1 MVKRII
7 LLSEVFIKEYFQNL
21 YIFNKNTKKI
31 NKKSSFTWLLITII
45 LVIGFFSFKI
55 INYLDACGQGILF
68 LKVYFPILATI
79 FMFQTIFVFFSVFFF
94 SKDLEYILPLPIN
107 PIELLIAKFNNV
119 ISMIYAME
127 MLVLLIPLLMY
138 GTIVAQSI
146 IYYFMILILLIIFP
160 VFFVLI
166 ISIIMLFVIQF
177 TKFIRNKDVFQILT
191 TIVLTFIM
199 FFVQSHL
206 LNYILIDNISFET
219 ANNEINSSEIQELN
233 NRIDKVNSYFITTIP
248 YISLITN
255 FNIFN
260 IFLQLIKLIV
270 INLILFAIF
279 VFLGNLLYVNRKKNN
294 KKIVKNKYKKNK
306 IKKSYLK
313 NEIKKII
320 KNPTFLLQCIFQ
332 YIFIIVALLLIINLF
347 FPTIV
352 KIFEKEDYLNELGVN
367 NFALQCICRIIGII
381 QIIYALGNISITS
394 ISRDG
399 KNAVV
404 MKYIPVS
411 LYKQFLWKNFPQI
424 VINIIPII
432 GMIVVV
438 AINIPKISIL
448 YYLEGIIIA
457 MLLNIINSFLLIIF
471 NLKKPYLDW
480 ATEISA
486 IKDNRGKLYQY
497 VITICTILILAYFTK
512 VFKDVNIHV
521 SLTIIIIVLL
531 ITLIVLIVFIKKNI
545 NKLFE
550 KIY

>member
-1 MVKRII
+1 MNILIKR
-7 LLSEVFIKEYFQNL
+7 
-21 YIFNKNTKKI
+21 
-31 NKKSSFTWLLITII
+31 
-45 LVIGFFSFKI
+45 KI
-55 INYLDACGQGILF
+55 I
-68 LKVYFPILATI
+68 
-79 FMFQTIFVFFSVFFF
+79 
-94 SKDLEYILPLPIN
+94 
-107 PIELLIAKFNNV
+107 
-119 ISMIYAME
+119 
-127 MLVLLIPLLMY
+127 
-138 GTIVAQSI
+138 
-146 IYYFMILILLIIFP
+146 
-160 VFFVLI
+160 
-166 ISIIMLFVIQF
+166 
-177 TKFIRNKDVFQILT
+177 
-191 TIVLTFIM
+191 
-199 FFVQSHL
+199 
-206 LNYILIDNISFET
+206 
-219 ANNEINSSEIQELN
+219 
-233 NRIDKVNSYFITTIP
+233 
-248 YISLITN
+248 
-255 FNIFN
+255 
-260 IFLQLIKLIV
+260 
-270 INLILFAIF
+270 
-279 VFLGNLLYVNRKKNN
+279 
-294 KKIVKNKYKKNK
+294 KNKYKKNK
-306 IKKSYLK
+306 I
-313 NEIKKII
+313 I
-320 KNPTFLLQCIFQ
+320 KNPTFFIQCIFQ
-332 YIFIIVALLLIINLF
+332 YIFIIVILLLIINLF
-347 FPTIV
+347 FPIIMDT
-352 KIFEKEDYLNELGVN
+352 FENEDYINELGIN
-367 NFALQCICRIIGII
+367 NFALQCICIAIGII
-381 QIIYALGNISITS
+381 QIIYTLGNISITS